1 MAVPTI
7 NFGGFVY
14 DDSGDAVSGA
24 TVNLFDKNDTA
35 SSRAS
40 TTTNSS
46 GYWSI
51 AHSTSGEYD
60 IQITSGSS
68 KRRIKFDDAI
78 QLTSIDTEVLKVRAN
93 EGAIAAIELYAD
105 EGEDASDRWR
115 IDAGTDGVLAFGN
128 DINSQGTYV
137 DQLTITPNATVSNST
152 LAILGKATV
161 ANTLTL
167 STVAAAGTDTDKF
180 LVLDSSGNVDYRTG
194 TQVASDIGAVTS
206 SVSLSGSTDNTV
218 ATVTGSN
225 ALAGEANL
233 TFDGST
239 LAVTG
244 AVTISTDLTVSGGD
258 ITYGNGQNATAS
270 VTATAHD
277 TAGKP
282 LTITAGP
289 TTAGTTNNIAGGA
302 LTLQAGQGKGSGAGG
317 DIVFQ
322 TANAGGSGSS
332 LNALATAL
340 TISDDLSST
349 FAGEVK
355 LTKDKLLIGGVAV
368 TTTAAELNLL
378 DNVSGLVQADLTK
391 LAAIDATADEIDLLD
406 GSAKSTSSITI
417 ADTDAFIVIDGNTT
431 KQIPA
436 SDVSSYAGGGGT
448 VDLVADGN
456 IAAGAACYVTTDGKA
471 KQLEGGW
478 TGLVDVKI
486 MSAEAIRIAYD
497 PDNQKT
503 MIAGHGSDIEAS
515 VVDVAKTGTKNTVT
529 NAAKV
534 AVAGA
539 ASGMGAPSL
548 CYDTNADRFLM
559 TYMHSN
565 SGKSKVLDIDPSDD
579 SIDAGAE
586 VTFEGAIMQ
595 VSSAF
600 DSDQNRVIVV
610 YQDDANSDYGT
621 AIVAEID
628 NSDDSHAYGSAAV
641 FESAETLMP
650 IVVHDANANKNV
662 IFYTDGGDSDHLK
675 AVVATID
682 NSDNSVTFGT
692 VATVDNVT
700 GEKITQNTCG
710 AWYDASAQKV
720 IITYRNGTTGLG
732 YAKVGTISG
741 TDITFGSLLTLGES
755 DSASIIGS
763 PLATERYPYIDAIG
777 GCYDPDNNCSVIV
790 VQGRAFHTE
799 QGAATEQLLYSAK
812 ATISGTTLSVT
823 EFGMMNPELEPRGY
837 QNDHSINSPDPFD
850 ITYDTEHN
858 QMMFL
863 TEASSEGTK
872 VLIGKHPYGN
882 QMLKFIGFN
891 TGAVSDGATATI
903 TVSGGINEN
912 QSSLTVGANYYIDNA
927 GTLIPQHQTVWMQPS
942 FPRHAGVATAA
953 TKLLVHGDM
962 YAFGND
968 LRHR

>member
-24 TVNLFDKNDTA
+24 TVNLFDKNDT
-35 SSRAS
+35 STSRAS

-46 GYWSI
+46 GYWAI
-51 AHSTSGEYD
+51 AHTTSGEFD
-60 IQITSGSS
+60 VQITSGSS

-78 QLTSIDTEVLKVRAN
+78 QLTSVDTEVLKVRAN

-115 IDAGTDGVLAFGN
+115 IDAGTDGVLGFGN

-194 TQVASDIGAVTS
+194 TQVASDIGAATT
-206 SVSLSGSTDNTV
+206 SVSLSGSTDNTI
-218 ATVTGSN
+218 ATVTGAN

-233 TFDGST
+233 TFNGSALGVVGT
-239 LAVTG
+239 
-244 AVTISTDLTVSGGD
+244 LTVGVDDTGHDVKFFGASAGAFMLYDQSEDRLEIRGPSAD
-258 ITYGNGQNATAS
+258 ATTS
-270 VTATAHD
+270 T
-277 TAGKP
+277 GK
-282 LTITAGP
+282 L
-289 TTAGTTNNIAGGA
+289 
-302 LTLQAGQGKGSGAGG
+302 LLS
-317 DIVFQ
+317 
-322 TANAGGSGSS
+322 
-332 LNALATAL
+332 TAL
-340 TISDDLSST
+340 TDINANDVIGKVEFQAPLEAGGTDAITVAAGIQAVAQST
-349 FAGEVK
+349 FA
-355 LTKDKLLIGGVAV
+355 
-368 TTTAAELNLL
+368 
-378 DNVSGLVQADLTK
+378 ADSN
-391 LAAIDATADEIDLLD
+391 ATDLLFMTGHSEAATEKFRFTSQGELGVGGANYGTD
-406 GSAKSTSSITI
+406 GQVLTSAG
-417 ADTDAFIVIDGNTT
+417 AGAA
-431 KQIPA
+431 PA
-436 SDVSSYAGGGGT
+436 WEDAGGGGT
-448 VDLVADGN
+448 VQLVADGN

-478 TGLVDVKI
+478 TGLIDCKI
-486 MSAEAIRIAYD
+486 TGASPILVEYD
-497 PDNQKT
+497 PDNDKT
-503 MIAGHGSDIEAS
+503 LTVAHTGDVQGA

-529 NAAKV
+529 NAN
-534 AVAGA
+534 AVTIKSG
-539 ASGMGAPSL
+539 ASGSISAT
-548 CYDTNADRFLM
+548 YDTNADRFLV
-559 TYMHSN
+559 TYVHS
-565 SGKSKVLDIDPSDD
+565 SGAKSQVLDIDPSDD
-579 SIDAGAE
+579 SIDTGAE
-586 VTFEGAIMQ
+586 VTFDGAIMG
-595 VSSAF
+595 VSSVF
-600 DSDQNRVIVV
+600 DSDQNRILIA

-628 NSDDSHAYGSAAV
+628 NSDDSHAYGSAVV
-641 FESAETLMP
+641 FESAETIMTC
-650 IVVHDANANKNV
+650 VVHDANANKNV

-675 AVVATID
+675 AVVATVD

-741 TDITFGSLLTLGES
+741 TDITFGSLLTLGHS
-755 DSASIIGS
+755 DSASTVSS
-763 PLATERYPYIDAIG
+763 PLATERYPYIDAVG

-790 VQGRAFHTE
+790 IQTNAMHSE
-799 QGAATEQLLYSAK
+799 QGAANETLLYSAK

-837 QNDHSINSPDPFD
+837 QNDHAGYSPDPFD
-850 ITYDTEHN
+850 IVYDTAKN
-858 QMMFL
+858 QMMFI
-863 TEASSEGTK
+863 TEASSEGTRM
-872 VLIGKHPYGN
+872 LIGNFPYEN
-882 QMLKFIGFN
+882 NMLKFIGFN

-912 QSSLTVGANYYIDNA
+912 QSSLTVGTNYYIDNA

>member
-115 IDAGTDGVLAFGN
+115 IDAGTDGVLGFGN

-378 DNVSGLVQADLTK
+378 DNVSGLV
-391 LAAIDATADEIDLLD
+391 
-406 GSAKSTSSITI
+406 G
-417 ADTDAFIVIDGNTT
+417 
-431 KQIPA
+431 
-436 SDVSSYAGGGGT
+436 
-448 VDLVADGN
+448 
-456 IAAGAACYVTTDGKA
+456 
-471 KQLEGGW
+471 
-478 TGLVDVKI
+478 
-486 MSAEAIRIAYD
+486 
-497 PDNQKT
+497 
-503 MIAGHGSDIEAS
+503 
-515 VVDVAKTGTKNTVT
+515 
-529 NAAKV
+529 
-534 AVAGA
+534 
-539 ASGMGAPSL
+539 
-548 CYDTNADRFLM
+548 RF
-559 TYMHSN
+559 N
-565 SGKSKVLDIDPSDD
+565 
-579 SIDAGAE
+579 
-586 VTFEGAIMQ
+586 
-595 VSSAF
+595 
-600 DSDQNRVIVV
+600 
-610 YQDDANSDYGT
+610 
-621 AIVAEID
+621 
-628 NSDDSHAYGSAAV
+628 
-641 FESAETLMP
+641 
-650 IVVHDANANKNV
+650 
-662 IFYTDGGDSDHLK
+662 
-675 AVVATID
+675 
-682 NSDNSVTFGT
+682 
-692 VATVDNVT
+692 
-700 GEKITQNTCG
+700 
-710 AWYDASAQKV
+710 
-720 IITYRNGTTGLG
+720 
-732 YAKVGTISG
+732 
-741 TDITFGSLLTLGES
+741 
-755 DSASIIGS
+755 
-763 PLATERYPYIDAIG
+763 
-777 GCYDPDNNCSVIV
+777 
-790 VQGRAFHTE
+790 
-799 QGAATEQLLYSAK
+799 
-812 ATISGTTLSVT
+812 
-823 EFGMMNPELEPRGY
+823 
-837 QNDHSINSPDPFD
+837 
-850 ITYDTEHN
+850 
-858 QMMFL
+858 
-863 TEASSEGTK
+863 
-872 VLIGKHPYGN
+872 
-882 QMLKFIGFN
+882 
-891 TGAVSDGATATI
+891 
-903 TVSGGINEN
+903 
-912 QSSLTVGANYYIDNA
+912 
-927 GTLIPQHQTVWMQPS
+927 
-942 FPRHAGVATAA
+942 
-953 TKLLVHGDM
+953 
-962 YAFGND
+962 
-968 LRHR
+968 